1 MRVFLLGVL
10 ALALVG
16 CTTVNPPPPKVLL
29 DCAAYELQLAAAEK
43 AVAEGKLSGA
53 AAQAERERLEAL
65 PERAG
70 CLGGI
75 Y

>member
-10 ALALVG
+10 ALALTG
-16 CTTVNPPPPKVLL
+16 CTHVEAPPPKLVL

-43 AVAEGKLSGA
+43 AVAEGKLTGADA
-53 AAQAERERLEAL
+53 AAEKARLEAL

>member
-1 MRVFLLGVL
+1 MRHLL
-10 ALALVG
+10 ALTLLAG
-16 CTTVNPPPPKVLL
+16 CAGVQTPPPAMML

-43 AVAEGKLSGA
+43 AVSEGRLTGA
-53 AAQAERERLEAL
+53 AAKAERERLEAL
-65 PERAG
+65 PERLG